1 MLKAWCKNQAF
12 FFLGIN
18 TNMESFQDYV
28 NKANR
33 QITNP
38 ARTRTQRGFTGFNRL
53 HQNMVPEYKRID
65 RSKVDQVEV
74 LKGTKGRRVPISPEV
89 AQHAIQFYHVT
100 DFNKDNPKSLGK
112 TGVTLNFDKERGQYI
127 LTT

>member
-1 MLKAWCKNQAF
+1 
-12 FFLGIN
+12 
-18 TNMESFQDYV
+18 MESFLDYV
-28 NKANR
+28 NKATR
-33 QITNP
+33 QLTKP
-38 ARTRTQRGFTGFNRL
+38 STTRTQRGFTGLGRL

-74 LKGTKGRRVPISPEV
+74 LKGTSNRRVPITPQV

-100 DFNKDNPKSLGK
+100 DFSPDHPKLLGK
-112 TGVTLNFDKERGQYI
+112 TGVTLAFDKERGQYL

>member
-1 MLKAWCKNQAF
+1 
-12 FFLGIN
+12 
-18 TNMESFQDYV
+18 MESFQDYV

-74 LKGTKGRRVPISPEV
+74 LKGTKGRRVPISLEV